1 MAELVLRKDAK
12 RMLIRLL
19 RSQGYATYA
28 KLLEKFD
35 VYLTDDPHTIGYMVP
50 GEAMIVLNKCLN
62 RNQVS
67 VIIRHEILHEYLK
80 HAARKADWLD
90 KNPNYREI
98 DDHNLT
104 NIAADFEIS
113 NRAYTDA
120 DKSQIRA
127 IVMNDEILSGLVTE
141 DQFPGWENM
150 TFEEML
156 HKLFEQRKK
165 DYDQLKPLIDLIS
178 KLNDHS
184 LEDIRKQGEQAQQN
198 IDDAQSHAGQGS
210 ESQDGESKESQDG
223 QDKEGSDKGKQ
234 GEGKPKAG
242 SGEPGDETYPGQPMS
257 GGSASGGDDQDQ
269 MEKDLAEM
277 EKEVQKA
284 QAELDK
290 LKNQSEKGGSG
301 KGGELFDS
309 EVEQKRKADVA
320 ARAEEIADI
329 FRDASVKAQLIKE
342 AEGPVRR
349 EKADKAAKEEAKYRN
364 DPLRKFKLSLNRFIA
379 TQVGLEREETWSR
392 INPTYEDSGFLLPG
406 VARQEKV
413 TIPVINVYH
422 DVSGS
427 FSSEEKTKTAMAAIA
442 SLNEYK
448 RKGKIDIKYYFFAED
463 VSASKSDAA
472 SRSWG
477 TNGEPILQHIA
488 KTKPTNVII
497 ITDSDIDD
505 CVSTSV
511 VPGAVWLLF
520 YGSTSQN
527 LIDHIR
533 GKKQTKMFL
542 IGGNNGR

>member
-28 KLLEKFD
+28 KLLEMFD
-35 VYLTDDPHTIGYMVP
+35 VYLTDDPNTIGYMVP
-50 GEAMIVLNKCLN
+50 GEALIVLNKRLN

-80 HAARKADWLD
+80 HAARKAAWLD

-127 IVMNDEILSGLVTE
+127 IIMNDEILSGLVTE

-156 HKLFEQRKK
+156 HKLFEKRKK
-165 DYDQLKPLIDLIS
+165 DYESLKPLIDLIS
-178 KLNDHS
+178 KLNDRS

-198 IDDAQSHAGQGS
+198 IDDAQSQAGQGGEPQEGEGGEGS
-210 ESQDGESKESQDG
+210 EKGESEDS
-223 QDKEGSDKGKQ
+223 KG
-234 GEGKPKAG
+234 G
-242 SGEPGDETYPGQPMS
+242 PGDETYPGQPTN
-257 GGSASGGDDQDQ
+257 GGSTSDDGHDQ
-269 MEKDLAEM
+269 MEKDLADM
-277 EKEVQKA
+277 EKENDRARK
-284 QAELDK
+284 ELDK
-290 LKNQSEKGGSG
+290 IQKQSEKGGSSD
-301 KGGELFDS
+301 KGEPFDS
-309 EVEQKRKADVA
+309 EAEQKAKADK
-320 ARAEEIADI
+320 ARRVQEIEET
-329 FRDASVKAQLIKE
+329 FRDNSVKAQLIKE

-349 EKADKAAKEEAKYRN
+349 EKADKAAKAEAEYRK
-364 DPLRKFKLSLNRFIA
+364 DPLRNFKLSLNSFIKN
-379 TQVGLEREETWSR
+379 QLGLSREDTWSR
-392 INPTYEDSGFLLPG
+392 INPSYEDSEFLLPG
-406 VARQEKV
+406 VDKIEKY
-413 TIPVINVYH
+413 TKPIINVYH

-427 FSSEEKTKTAMAAIA
+427 FSSEEKTRTAMSAIA
-442 SLNEYK
+442 SLNDYK
-448 RKGKIDIKYYFFAED
+448 RKGKIDIKYYFFAGD
-463 VSASKSDAA
+463 VSASKSEAA
-472 SRSWG
+472 SSWG
-477 TNGEPILQHIA
+477 TNGEPIMQHIA

-542 IGGNNGR
+542 IGGNNGG

>member
-35 VYLTDDPHTIGYMVP
+35 VYLTDDPNTIGYMVP
-50 GEAMIVLNKCLN
+50 GEALIVLNKRLN

-80 HAARKADWLD
+80 HAARKATWLD

-127 IVMNDEILSGLVTE
+127 IVMDDEILSGLVTE
-141 DQFPGWENM
+141 DQFPGWEDM

-165 DYDQLKPLIDLIS
+165 DYESLKPLIDLIS
-178 KLNDHS
+178 KLNDRS

-198 IDDAQSHAGQGS
+198 IEDAQSQAGQN
-210 ESQDGESKESQDG
+210 GESKD
-223 QDKEGSDKGKQ
+223 
-234 GEGKPKAG
+234 GEGKESQAGQDQEEKPKDG
-242 SGEPGDETYPGQPMS
+242 SGEQGNETTPGQPMG
-257 GGSASGGDDQDQ
+257 GGSTSGDDHDQ
-269 MEKDLAEM
+269 MEKDLADM
-277 EKEVQKA
+277 EKENDRARK
-284 QAELDK
+284 ELDK
-290 LKNQSEKGGSG
+290 IQRQSENGGSG
-301 KGGELFDS
+301 DKGEPFDS
-309 EVEQKRKADVA
+309 EAEQKAKADK
-320 ARAEEIADI
+320 ARRVQEIEET
-329 FRDASVKAQLIKE
+329 FRDNSVKAQLIKE
-342 AEGPVRR
+342 AEDPVRR
-349 EKADKAAKEEAKYRN
+349 ERADKAAKAEAEYRK
-364 DPLRKFKLSLNRFIA
+364 DPLRNFKLSLNSFIKN
-379 TQVGLEREETWSR
+379 QLGLSREDTWSR
-392 INPTYEDSGFLLPG
+392 INPSYEDSEFLLPG
-406 VARQEKV
+406 VDKIEKY
-413 TIPVINVYH
+413 TKPIINVYH
-422 DVSGS
+422 DVSSS

-472 SRSWG
+472 SRSWA
-477 TNGEPILQHIA
+477 TNGEPIMQHIA

>member
-178 KLNDHS
+178 KLNDRS

-198 IDDAQSHAGQGS
+198 IDDAQSQAGQND
-210 ESQDGESKESQDG
+210 ESQEGEGQESKDGQDGEGSKD
-223 QDKEGSDKGKQ
+223 
-234 GEGKPKAG
+234 GKPGDGKSKSG
-242 SGEPGDETYPGQPMS
+242 KGEPGDEQSMS
-257 GGSASGGDDQDQ
+257 GGSAPGVDEQDQ

-290 LKNQSEKGGSG
+290 LKDKSEKGGSG
-301 KGGELFDS
+301 KGGEPFDS
-309 EVEQKRKADVA
+309 EAEQRAKADVA
-320 ARAEEIADI
+320 ARAEEIANI

-379 TQVGLEREETWSR
+379 TQIGLEREETWSR

-406 VARQEKV
+406 VSRQEKV

-477 TNGEPILQHIA
+477 TNGEPIMQHIA

-505 CVSTSV
+505 CVSTTV